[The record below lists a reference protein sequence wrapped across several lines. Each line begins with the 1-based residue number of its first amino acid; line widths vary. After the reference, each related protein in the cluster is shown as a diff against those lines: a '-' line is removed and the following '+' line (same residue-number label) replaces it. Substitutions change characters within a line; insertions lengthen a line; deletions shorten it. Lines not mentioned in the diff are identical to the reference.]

1 MEMKNYE
8 PEDEDV
14 VLFIKSEIRR
24 FIDQSEIL
32 STDDKRAL
40 RKELGDGAPDKRF
53 NVDESIK
60 MRLYYKM
67 QWWIDEQLKCVEL
80 WKEVAIK
87 NASINNEPHLV
98 ADKAVEVFR
107 KNFNL
112 E

>member
-1 MEMKNYE
+1 MKNYE
-8 PEDEDV
+8 PEDDDV
-14 VLFIKSEIRR
+14 ILYIKSEIRR

-40 RKELGDGAPDKRF
+40 RKELGDGTPDRNF

-60 MRLYYKM
+60 MRMYYKM
-67 QWWIDEQLKCVEL
+67 KRWIYEQLKCAEL
-80 WKEVAIK
+80 WKDVAVK

-112 E
+112 K